1 MHNIDNLS
9 VQTLQDGLIPC
20 SVPRNCCVSDKKDQL
35 AIHFQK
41 FYSKLLMDYWS
52 IFENIFSS
60 LFSDVDKASQI
71 KSFWIH
77 SDIMDSKYMYVDL
90 NLKIP

>member
-1 MHNIDNLS
+1 
-9 VQTLQDGLIPC
+9 
-20 SVPRNCCVSDKKDQL
+20 
-35 AIHFQK
+35 
-41 FYSKLLMDYWS
+41 MDYWS

-77 SDIMDSKYMYVDL
+77 SDIMGSKYMYVDL

>member
-1 MHNIDNLS
+1 MAWYRVLYR
-9 VQTLQDGLIPC
+9 VTAVYQT
-20 SVPRNCCVSDKKDQL
+20 KKTMQL
-35 AIHFQK
+35 AINFQK

-77 SDIMDSKYMYVDL
+77 SDIMGSKYMYVDL